1 MAQLTPLWFGDLLAA
16 VVLATAV
23 YCASRIVY
31 AKLRGRSTHDDAD
44 GLHVLMGV
52 AMAGMLTTHLAG
64 LTPVRGPVH
73 IAWVTVFAACTA
85 WFGYRVVRQR
95 GQAPEHGSGTLVHLL
110 GSAAMLYMLAV
121 AGSGGGAMAVSSMS
135 GTSDGGSARLPE
147 LGILLAVLATG
158 AAVLILDRITSAVT
172 TVSVVSA
179 SAPVSAAPVSRR
191 VLAPR
196 AAEGC
201 HLAMCVI
208 TAYMLI
214 AMFV

>member
-1 MAQLTPLWFGDLLAA
+1 MAQLTPLWLGDLLAA

-52 AMAGMLTTHLAG
+52 AMAGMLTTHLAD
-64 LTPVRGPVH
+64 LAPVRGPVH
-73 IAWVTVFAACTA
+73 VAWVTVFAACTA
-85 WFGYRVVRQR
+85 WFGYRAVRQR

-121 AGSGGGAMAVSSMS
+121 AASGGAMAVSSMS
-135 GTSDGGSARLPE
+135 GTSGGSSARLPE
-147 LGILLAVLATG
+147 FGIVLAVLATG

-172 TVSVVSA
+172 TVSVVSV
-179 SAPVSAAPVSRR
+179 SAPVSADPVSRR

-208 TAYMLI
+208 TAYMLV
-214 AMFV
+214 AMFA

>member
-1 MAQLTPLWFGDLLAA
+1 MAQLTPLWLGDLLAA

-52 AMAGMLTTHLAG
+52 AMAGMLTTHLAD
-64 LTPVRGPVH
+64 LAPVRGPVH
-73 IAWVTVFAACTA
+73 VAWVTVFAACTA
-85 WFGYRVVRQR
+85 WFGYRAVRQR

-121 AGSGGGAMAVSSMS
+121 AASGGAMAVSSMS
-135 GTSDGGSARLPE
+135 GTSGGSSARLPE
-147 LGILLAVLATG
+147 FGIVLAVLATG

-172 TVSVVSA
+172 TVSVVSV

-208 TAYMLI
+208 TAYMLV
-214 AMFV
+214 AMFA

>member
-1 MAQLTPLWFGDLLAA
+1 MAQLTPLWLGDLLAA

-52 AMAGMLTTHLAG
+52 AMAGMLTTHLAD
-64 LTPVRGPVH
+64 LAPVRGPVH
-73 IAWVTVFAACTA
+73 VAWVTVFAACTA
-85 WFGYRVVRQR
+85 WFGYRAVRQP

-121 AGSGGGAMAVSSMS
+121 AASGGAMAVSSMS
-135 GTSDGGSARLPE
+135 GTSGGSSTRLPE
-147 LGILLAVLATG
+147 FGIVLAVLATG

-172 TVSVVSA
+172 TVSVVSV
-179 SAPVSAAPVSRR
+179 SAPVSADPVSRR

-208 TAYMLI
+208 TAYMLV
-214 AMFV
+214 AMFA

>member
-1 MAQLTPLWFGDLLAA
+1 MAQLTPLWLGDLLAA

-52 AMAGMLTTHLAG
+52 AMAGMLTTHLAD
-64 LTPVRGPVH
+64 LAPVRGPVH
-73 IAWVTVFAACTA
+73 VAWVTVFAACTA
-85 WFGYRVVRQR
+85 WFGYRAVRQR

-121 AGSGGGAMAVSSMS
+121 AASGGAMAVSSMS
-135 GTSDGGSARLPE
+135 GTSGGSSTRLPE
-147 LGILLAVLATG
+147 FGIVLAVLATG

-172 TVSVVSA
+172 TVSVVSV
-179 SAPVSAAPVSRR
+179 SAPVSADPVSRR

-208 TAYMLI
+208 TAYMLV
-214 AMFV
+214 AMFA

>member
-1 MAQLTPLWFGDLLAA
+1 MAQLTPLWLGDLLAA

-52 AMAGMLTTHLAG
+52 AMAGMLTTHLAD

-73 IAWVTVFAACTA
+73 VAWVTVFAACTA
-85 WFGYRVVRQR
+85 WFGYRAVRQP

-121 AGSGGGAMAVSSMS
+121 AASGGATAVSSMS
-135 GTSDGGSARLPE
+135 GTSGGGSARLPE
-147 LGILLAVLATG
+147 FGIVLAVLATG

-172 TVSVVSA
+172 TVSVVSV
-179 SAPVSAAPVSRR
+179 SAPVSADPVSRR

-208 TAYMLI
+208 TAYMLV
-214 AMFV
+214 AMFA

>member
-1 MAQLTPLWFGDLLAA
+1 MAQLTPLWLGDLLAA

-52 AMAGMLTTHLAG
+52 AMAGMLTTHLAD
-64 LTPVRGPVH
+64 LAPVRGPVH
-73 IAWVTVFAACTA
+73 VAWVTVFAACTA
-85 WFGYRVVRQR
+85 WFGYRAVRQR

-121 AGSGGGAMAVSSMS
+121 AASGGATAVSSMS
-135 GTSDGGSARLPE
+135 GTSGASSTRLPE
-147 LGILLAVLATG
+147 FGIVLAVLATG

-172 TVSVVSA
+172 TVSVVSV
-179 SAPVSAAPVSRR
+179 SAPVSADPVSRR

-208 TAYMLI
+208 TAYMLV
-214 AMFV
+214 AMFA